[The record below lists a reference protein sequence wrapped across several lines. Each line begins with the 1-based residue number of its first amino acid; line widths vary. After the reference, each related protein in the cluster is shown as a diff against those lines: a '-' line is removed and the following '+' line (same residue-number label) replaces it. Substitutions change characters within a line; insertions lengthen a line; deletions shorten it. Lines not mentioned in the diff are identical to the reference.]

1 MKYKLSYK
9 KQQPD
14 ERNYV
19 YISSQ
24 TQQQN
29 NILLKNPQK
38 SILCAKVNI
47 PACYSIPATKLSTTI
62 LDQGSVGDCV
72 CNAAAFTITSI
83 IKTMKPSRLCLYAL
97 ARILTDVK
105 LSDDSGLNV
114 IDACS
119 AIKKYGVCQETAWP
133 YIESTF
139 SILPSLSAMKSCN
152 TFNSFAYYFVNQD
165 LQSIKQALVTNASPI
180 IFGICV
186 YDSFMTSQV
195 TSTGMIPMPNTKTES
210 LQGGHCLL
218 LVGYN
223 DSTQLFTAINSWG
236 TDWGKKGYCYF
247 PYKYLTDTNLAMDFC
262 YYKINSGLNAAVSI
276 NTSVPVLLR
285 LQQQQQQQQQQQ
297 KRVHPFF
304 RMKFF

>member
-9 KQQPD
+9 QQPPD

-19 YISSQ
+19 YISSKTHQ
-24 TQQQN
+24 KN

-38 SILCAKVNI
+38 SIVCAKINI
-47 PACYSIPATKLSTTI
+47 PASYSVPTTKLSNTI
-62 LDQGSVGDCV
+62 LDQGSVGTCV

-83 IKTMKPSRLCLYAL
+83 IKTLKPSRLCLYAL
-97 ARILTDVK
+97 ARILTNVL

-119 AIKKYGVCQETAWP
+119 AIKKYGVCQETLCP
-133 YIESTF
+133 YVESNF
-139 SILPSLSAMKSCN
+139 SVMPSLSALKNCN
-152 TFNSFAYYFVNQD
+152 TLNSFAYYFVNQD
-165 LQSIKQALVTNASPI
+165 LQSIKQALVTNSSPI

-195 TSTGMIPMPNTKTES
+195 ASTGMIPMPNTTTET
-210 LQGGHCLL
+210 LLGGHCLV

-223 DSTQLFTAINSWG
+223 DSTQLFTVINSWG
-236 TDWGKKGYCYF
+236 TEWGKKGYCYF

-262 YYKINSGLNAAVSI
+262 YYKINSGLNSASPMTTPHILAK
-276 NTSVPVLLR
+276 
-285 LQQQQQQQQQQQ
+285 LQQKFQPQQ
-297 KRVHPFF
+297 KKAHSFF

>member
-9 KQQPD
+9 QQPPD

-24 TQQQN
+24 TQLQD

-38 SILCAKVNI
+38 SIVCAKINI
-47 PACYSIPATKLSTTI
+47 PASYSVPATKLSNNV
-62 LDQGSVGDCV
+62 LDQGSVGTCV
-72 CNAAAFTITSI
+72 CNAAAFTINST
-83 IKTMKPSRLCLYAL
+83 IKTLKPSRLCLYAL
-97 ARILTDVK
+97 ARILTDVP

-133 YIESTF
+133 YVESNY
-139 SILPSLSAMKSCN
+139 SVMPSLSALKGCN
-152 TFNSFAYYFVNQD
+152 TLNSFAYYFVNQD
-165 LQSIKQALVTNASPI
+165 LQSIKQALVTNYSPI

-186 YDSFMTSQV
+186 YDSFMTTQV
-195 TSTGMIPMPNTKTES
+195 ASTGMIPMPNTTTET
-210 LQGGHCLL
+210 LLGGHCLV

-223 DSTQLFTAINSWG
+223 DTTQLFTVVNSWG
-236 TDWGKKGYCYF
+236 TGWGKKGYCYF
-247 PYKYLTDTNLAMDFC
+247 PYKYLTDPNLAMDFC
-262 YYKINSGLNAAVSI
+262 YYKINSGPKLSPFM
-276 NTSVPVLLR
+276 SRPVLAK
-285 LQQQQQQQQQQQ
+285 LQQKFQPQQ
-297 KRVHPFF
+297 KKAHSFF

>member
-9 KQQPD
+9 QQQPD
-14 ERNYV
+14 DRNYV

-24 TQQQN
+24 TQQQD

-38 SILCAKVNI
+38 SIVCAKINI
-47 PACYSIPATKLSTTI
+47 PASYSVPATKLSNNI
-62 LDQGSVGDCV
+62 LDQGSVGTCV
-72 CNAAAFTITSI
+72 CNAAAFTINST
-83 IKTMKPSRLCLYAL
+83 IKTLKPSRLCLYAL
-97 ARILTDVK
+97 ARILTNVL

-114 IDACS
+114 IDACY
-119 AIKKYGVCQETAWP
+119 AIKKYGVCQETVCQ
-133 YIESTF
+133 YIESNF
-139 SILPSLSAMKSCN
+139 SVMPSLSALKNCN

-180 IFGICV
+180 IFGINV

-195 TSTGMIPMPNTKTES
+195 ASSGMIPIPNTTTET
-210 LQGGHCLL
+210 LLGGHCLV

-223 DSTQLFTAINSWG
+223 DSTQHFTAINSWG

-247 PYKYLTDTNLAMDFC
+247 PYEYLTDPNLAMDFC
-262 YYKINSGLNAAVSI
+262 YYKINSGPKLSPLMYTPILAKVQRKFQSQEKKA
-276 NTSVPVLLR
+276 
-285 LQQQQQQQQQQQ
+285 
-297 KRVHPFF
+297 HPLF